1 MGSPVITN
9 LPRHQFNLYLT
20 ESDFQFS
27 WQFELVFFQLVYLVF
42 FFVSCALFVAVT
54 NAIMVMFEV
63 QFNWIG
69 QYEIILLSVQF
80 FNFSIKICVTFH
92 LI

>member
-1 MGSPVITN
+1 M
-9 LPRHQFNLYLT
+9 
-20 ESDFQFS
+20 
-27 WQFELVFFQLVYLVF
+27 
-42 FFVSCALFVAVT
+42 
-54 NAIMVMFEV
+54 MFEV

-92 LI
+92 LIQDMALVGIFASFFGVLKFKGNKNLR